1 MASVGSRSSA
11 VRSDAHQNAGDSA
24 AARQR
29 RQQDWTG
36 FPGCLSWGE
45 CPTGCCRC
53 RRAAAPGSVCW
64 RIEGQRGK
72 RRPRGPPQPRKGG
85 QPTGARPRRTAKPG
99 AETSPDLPAAQEQAG
114 DPAAGGESARRNCAA
129 GGTWRTAPAPGPP
142 PQEGCRG
149 RRKAIKERAPA
160 STATGPLAGQISVL
174 SRRSTQVA
182 VCCGAADA
190 ATQIRRQ

>member
-1 MASVGSRSSA
+1 MIRRPPRSTRVRSSA
-11 VRSDAHQNAGDSA
+11 ASDVYK
-24 AARQR
+24 RQ
-29 RQQDWTG
+29 
-36 FPGCLSWGE
+36 
-45 CPTGCCRC
+45 
-53 RRAAAPGSVCW
+53 
-64 RIEGQRGK
+64 
-72 RRPRGPPQPRKGG
+72 GPSQPRKGG

-160 STATGPLAGQISVL
+160 STSTGPLAGQISVL
-174 SRRSTQVA
+174 SRRSLSL
-182 VCCGAADA
+182 
-190 ATQIRRQ
+190 IHIS

>member
-1 MASVGSRSSA
+1 M
-11 VRSDAHQNAGDSA
+11 
-24 AARQR
+24 
-29 RQQDWTG
+29 
-36 FPGCLSWGE
+36 
-45 CPTGCCRC
+45 
-53 RRAAAPGSVCW
+53 CW

-129 GGTWRTAPAPGPP
+129 GGTWRTAPATRTPP
-142 PQEGCRG
+142 RGLPG
-149 RRKAIKERAPA
+149 RRTATKERTPAP
-160 STATGPLAGQISVL
+160 TATGPLAGQISVL

-190 ATQIRRQ
+190 ATQMRRQWATQTGSASRLSARNGTAAKSAANTLARTQRLRRPRFLCRGVNRVARKAIFGGDAAG